1 MKLNSKNVW
10 KWLSATILPI
20 LGFSACDSGDAP
32 ALYGTPVSDYV
43 FKGRV
48 TDADG
53 KPLEGIKVVSG
64 VAHEDGVFHEDSVA
78 TDADGRFVTNQKSST
93 SIDGQ
98 VKAGVR
104 ILTFEDTEN
113 AIFANDTVHSS
124 EMTVKQVKKGDGE
137 WNQGSYEVTVP
148 DKKLKRR

>member
-1 MKLNSKNVW
+1 MSV
-10 KWLSATILPI
+10 TILPI

-32 ALYGTPVSDYV
+32 ALYGTPTSDYV

-53 KPLEGIKVVSG
+53 KPVEGIKVVSG
-64 VAHEDGVFHEDSVA
+64 VVHEGGVFHEDSVA
-78 TDADGRFVTNQKSST
+78 TDADGRFVTNQKSGT

-98 VKAGVR
+98 VKQGVR
-104 ILTFEDTEN
+104 MLTFEDTKNE
-113 AIFANDTVHSS
+113 IFANDTVRSG
-124 EMTVKQVKKGDGE
+124 EMTVKQIKKGDGG
-137 WNQGSYEVTVP
+137 WNQGSFEVTVP